1 MIKRTLTVADYFL
14 IAANLLPVAG
24 VLFWNWDPGEIFII
38 YCLETVII
46 GIFNLIKMAIA
57 GAYQKQNLWYNQGK
71 AIPMP
76 AIFFMLFFIVHY
88 GLFVAVQ
95 TGIFTQVSGIGRSN
109 GFFDFFLHW
118 PKYIT
123 ENSSVLLLS
132 FFISYGVKLVT
143 EFILPRQY
151 KTVPLM
157 VLMFQPYM
165 RIFIQQV
172 TVLLGSIFLGFGAGI
187 IFIIIFCLVKTW
199 LEIIINYE
207 NLLGKAMKDLQSG
220 KQ

>member
-76 AIFFMLFFIVHY
+76 AIFFMLFFYCALWI
-88 GLFVAVQ
+88 
-95 TGIFTQVSGIGRSN
+95 ICCRSN
-109 GFFDFFLHW
+109 RHFYPGIRDRPVEW
-118 PKYIT
+118 
-123 ENSSVLLLS
+123 LL
-132 FFISYGVKLVT
+132 
-143 EFILPRQY
+143 
-151 KTVPLM
+151 
-157 VLMFQPYM
+157 
-165 RIFIQQV
+165 
-172 TVLLGSIFLGFGAGI
+172 
-187 IFIIIFCLVKTW
+187 
-199 LEIIINYE
+199 
-207 NLLGKAMKDLQSG
+207 
-220 KQ
+220 